1 MKKSI
6 ITGFGILLL
15 AAIVFSGCVGDQAHP
30 ENNKTDLTVF
40 AAASLT
46 GAVTDIAKDYEAL
59 HPDIHIIT
67 NFDGS
72 QALRMQI
79 EQGAYADVFLSAN
92 TKHMHAL
99 RDKGFMK
106 NDTIGLFARNKLTVI
121 VPVNNPGNITTLD
134 DLARPG
140 TRLVIGTKDVPIG
153 DYARQILKKM
163 ANDPAYGP
171 GYEEA
176 VLKNVM
182 SEETTVTFVVAK
194 VQLGEADAG
203 IVYESD
209 VTPENRG
216 KISLIPIPDTF
227 NVIAEYPGGVLA
239 QSGKNEEARR
249 FLSYLTSDGG
259 RSVLSGYGFIPI

>member
-1 MKKSI
+1 MKNI
-6 ITGFGILLL
+6 AIGVGLMLL
-15 AAIVFSGCVGDQAHP
+15 AAIFLSGCVGEQVLP
-30 ENNKTDLTVF
+30 GTNKTDLTVF

-46 GAVTDIAKDYEAL
+46 RAMTEIAKDYEAL
-59 HPDIHIIT
+59 HPDVHIVT

-72 QALRMQI
+72 QALRTQI

-92 TKHMHAL
+92 TKHMNAL

-121 VPVNNPGNITTLD
+121 VPANNPGNITSLR

-163 ANDPAYGP
+163 ANDSAYGP
-171 GYEEA
+171 GYQDA
-176 VLKNVM
+176 VLNNVM

-216 KISLIPIPDTF
+216 RISMIPIPDTL

-239 QSGKNEEARR
+239 QSGKDEEARR

-259 RSVLSGYGFIPI
+259 RSVLSRYGFIPL